1 MERDFTKDLTIMV
14 AGTGKITAAT
24 LREQL
29 DDWVFGNVDSREV
42 KLVIPIMN
50 RPTPGMRFM
59 VDWAIQVEADVQV
72 VQTLGAG
79 MTRELA
85 ALDDIIKMDTEQE
98 TLDECFKIMLE
109 RHKAGDEVAFL
120 MTYDKTSVY
129 TQGDH
134 NMSDLEILCE
144 AKNYTWLPT
153 LNAEVMA
160 DAFEGYE
167 STDERIKRE
176 AAEKAFAEKIAEEK
190 AATKP
195 AKKAAA
201 PRKKAAPKQESTS
214 VVNEPEK
221 ATEGLDK
228 LIKNAVQKDK
238 SHIHQ
243 FVWADDE
250 NGHDGSVCM
259 ICGMDEDRYRD
270 ETSQTTL
277 KADVVLAPRVMPKSM
292 GMAKGTRP
300 DLSTLTPD
308 EIWADVAKARPAAV
322 ESNRNELVIQ
332 LGENIAQMGE
342 VFSKT
347 IRTYAA
353 LVEEIRNDS

>member
-14 AGTGKITAAT
+14 AGTGKITADT

-85 ALDDIIKMDTEQE
+85 ALDDIIKMDTEKE
-98 TLDECFKIMLE
+98 TLDKSFEIMLE
-109 RHKAGDEVAFL
+109 RQKAGDEVAFL

-190 AATKP
+190 AAAKP

-201 PRKKAAPKQESTS
+201 PRKKAAPKTESTP

-221 ATEGLDK
+221 PLAGLDK
-228 LIKNAVQKDK
+228 LISDAV
-238 SHIHQ
+238 
-243 FVWADDE
+243 E
-250 NGHDGSVCM
+250 
-259 ICGMDEDRYRD
+259 RD
-270 ETSQTTL
+270 QSKALEL
-277 KADVVLAPRVMPKSM
+277 KADVVLPSRVTKVVE
-292 GMAKGTRP
+292 R
-300 DLSTLTPD
+300 DLGDGYIEAVQTIDGKEQSSGPMLKTVTTEDL
-308 EIWADVAKARPAAV
+308 WADVAKNRPAAV